1 MLTQQCH
8 PDRAKR
14 RGISNNGI
22 RDVSTTVDMTSTH
35 FSVWVNCYIIT
46 QKIGDREILPPIKHI

>member
-1 MLTQQCH
+1 MSFFGQALNSTS
-8 PDRAKR
+8 DRAKR

-35 FSVWVNCYIIT
+35 FFSMWVNCYIIT
-46 QKIGDREILPPIKHI
+46 FF